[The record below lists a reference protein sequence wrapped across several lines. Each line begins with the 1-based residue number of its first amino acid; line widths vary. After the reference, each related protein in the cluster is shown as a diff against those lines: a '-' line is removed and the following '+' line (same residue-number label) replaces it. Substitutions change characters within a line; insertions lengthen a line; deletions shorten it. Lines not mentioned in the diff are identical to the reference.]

1 MTWFHK
7 RKPSPAEVIRD
18 LREQA
23 FTVAVAEGQPRS
35 VVVLL
40 METAYPKAVAT
51 LACFADGTTSLY
63 FSTGG
68 GMLGAGQHESVRAA
82 ASAFLATATRDAALL
97 VEANEHPLPEAG
109 HVRFHARIGATLLG
123 GDALEQDLIAHSH
136 PLSPLFYAGQAVIT
150 AIRETGASQ

>member
-7 RKPSPAEVIRD
+7 RKPTPVEVIRD
-18 LREQA
+18 LRERA
-23 FTVAVAEGQPRS
+23 FTVAIAEGRPRS

-68 GMLGAGQHESVRAA
+68 GMLRAGRDVYLRPPAA
-82 ASAFLATATRDAALL
+82 AFLTPPTRAGRLP
-97 VEANEHPLPEAG
+97 VEP
-109 HVRFHARIGATLLG
+109 
-123 GDALEQDLIAHSH
+123 
-136 PLSPLFYAGQAVIT
+136 Y
-150 AIRETGASQ
+150 

>member
-97 VEANEHPLPEAG
+97 VERSEEHTSELQSPDHL
-109 HVRFHARIGATLLG
+109 VCRLL
-123 GDALEQDLIAHSH
+123 LEKKK
-136 PLSPLFYAGQAVIT
+136 T
-150 AIRETGASQ
+150 

>member
-7 RKPSPAEVIRD
+7 RKPTPVEVIRD
-18 LREQA
+18 LRERA
-23 FTVAVAEGQPRS
+23 FTVAIAEGRPRS

-68 GMLGAGQHESVRAA
+68 GMLGAGQHESGPAP
-82 ASAFLATATRDAALL
+82 ASAILATATRAAQRL
-97 VEANEHPLPEAG
+97 VSGEPQPLP
-109 HVRFHARIGATLLG
+109 
-123 GDALEQDLIAHSH
+123 
-136 PLSPLFYAGQAVIT
+136 
-150 AIRETGASQ
+150 

>member
-7 RKPSPAEVIRD
+7 RKPTPVEVIRD
-18 LREQA
+18 LRERA
-23 FTVAVAEGQPRS
+23 FTVAIAEGRPRS

-68 GMLGAGQHESVRAA
+68 GMLGAGAPESVRAA

-97 VEANEHPLPEAG
+97 VEANEHPLAEDG
-109 HVRFHARIGATLLG
+109 HVRFHARIGATLLCR
-123 GDALEQDLIAHSH
+123 DAAEPGMSAHNHSVSAR
-136 PLSPLFYAGQAVIT
+136 L
-150 AIRETGASQ
+150 

>member
-7 RKPSPAEVIRD
+7 RKPTPVEVIRD
-18 LREQA
+18 LRERA
-23 FTVAVAEGQPRS
+23 FTVAIAEGRPRS

-68 GMLGAGQHESVRAA
+68 GMLGAGQH
-82 ASAFLATATRDAALL
+82 ALL

-123 GDALEQDLIAHSH
+123 GDALEQELIAHSH

-150 AIRETGASQ
+150 AIRETGTSQ

>member
-7 RKPSPAEVIRD
+7 RKPTPVEVIRD
-18 LREQA
+18 LRERA
-23 FTVAVAEGQPRS
+23 FTVAIAEGRPRS

-82 ASAFLATATRDAALL
+82 ASAILAAAARDAAPL
-97 VEANEHPLPEAG
+97 VQANEHPLAQAS
-109 HVRFHARIGATLLG
+109 HVRLQGLIG
-123 GDALEQDLIAHSH
+123 
-136 PLSPLFYAGQAVIT
+136 PN
-150 AIRETGASQ
+150 